1 MPVGQAYE
9 LARTLG
15 TSCLTL
21 TLPGVEHVKAYQSDP
36 ENYVGAVSSFFDS
49 HLSP

>member
-1 MPVGQAYE
+1 MPVGQARE

-15 TSCLTL
+15 ASCLTL
-21 TLPGVEHVKAYQSDP
+21 TLPGVEHVQAYQSDP
-36 ENYVGAVSSFFDS
+36 DGYVRTVGSFFDA